1 MRIASDMDETTQPDS
16 FPWIVAEYCEGCSHC
31 VSACARGA
39 LSMCESQ
46 QDGVQLP
53 WVLDVSLCNGC
64 GRCQQ
69 SCVWGGIQLT
79 SHVAEAV
86 SRMRKR
92 PCLKL
97 QYT

>member
-1 MRIASDMDETTQPDS
+1 MRIASDIDEKKLPGA

-31 VSACARGA
+31 VTACAPGA

-46 QDGVQLP
+46 LDGVHLP

-79 SHVAEAV
+79 SHVGEAV
-86 SRMRKR
+86 RRMQERT
-92 PCLKL
+92 CLKL